1 MTPQT
6 GPAPRRGVRG
16 RAGWQAAD
24 LGAIR
29 RSGELID
36 SLAVRAV
43 PADALGDPAVSL
55 LSSLT
60 ADVDAAACPAAGCLA
75 VGRAGR
81 RHRAGRAGQ
90 AGATGAWPHAAAAAA
105 VAAAIATL
113 TAMAAAGLVI
123 VGMFARLNAARGR
136 GRRPGQ

>member
-1 MTPQT
+1 MTRQAR
-6 GPAPRRGVRG
+6 PAPRRGARG

-29 RSGELID
+29 RSEELID
-36 SLAVRAV
+36 SLAARRV
-43 PADALGDPAVSL
+43 PAGALGDLAVSL

-60 ADVDAAACPAAGCLA
+60 ADVDAPACPAAGCPA
-75 VGRAGR
+75 ARRAGP

-90 AGATGAWPHAAAAAA
+90 GGAWPHAAAAAA
-105 VAAAIATL
+105 VTAAIATL
-113 TAMAAAGLVI
+113 TAVAAAGLVI

-136 GRRPGQ
+136 HPRY